1 MQATDDLKAR
11 LLAPGFPPSASAA
24 TMSDPIADT
33 PLVLSVDEVL
43 PWEDNPR
50 TTRNPKYDELKESI
64 RNRGLDTP
72 PPVTRRPGEEKY
84 RIRNGGNTRITILKE
99 LFQETSDPKYQ
110 RINVLFR
117 PWDQV
122 RGEITM
128 LTGHLAEDLKGE
140 LKFIERA
147 VGVDRAKKL
156 YEAEDQSTIGI
167 RELSRRL
174 TKDGYPISHSHISKM
189 LDTVQYL
196 LPAVPGLLY
205 SGLGK
210 PQIEKIL
217 SLRKT
222 ASACWTKHYSGDGVD
237 FEMLFQDVLG
247 IFEGD
252 VNAEEF
258 LYQRFQDELIGSMKK
273 SLPLSYED
281 ILLEITQQQDQ
292 LRRSTPV
299 LKVPA
304 TDPSQSTVPL
314 AGNAGSTPS
323 TTPKTAG
330 GGQTTTSPQG
340 NQTPAG
346 TPPAQSAPASTPELT
361 PEEQQARIDAHVAS
375 PANISQRVTEMKAKM
390 AALDGETLPDFNS
403 NCLVAIPVQAG
414 GLHPISDLW
423 YIEREIDEPTQLRK
437 HLAQLAVE
445 ILESVSAPGDILEIE
460 GGIGFTYKQPEED
473 LDVTATA
480 HHTVTLLQSLSGAT
494 AIALGMLK
502 EQADPMSALGE
513 FEFAAG
519 LGQLLLGQPLSEGQ
533 APDDSSRLSDGA
545 LVKLFRIIR
554 LARRLIDLEVQ
565 AFKESEQHSAK

>member
-11 LLAPGFPPSASAA
+11 LLAPGFTPSTSTA
-24 TMSDPIADT
+24 TMSDPVADT

-50 TTRNPKYDELKESI
+50 TTRNPKYDQLKESI

-84 RIRNGGNTRITILKE
+84 RIRNGGNTRIAILKE
-99 LFQETSDPKYQ
+99 LFQETNDPQYQ

-122 RGEITM
+122 RGEIIM

-156 YEAEDQSTIGI
+156 YEAEEGRSISQRD
-167 RELSRRL
+167 LARRL
-174 TKDGYPISHSHISKM
+174 AKDGYPVSQSHISKM
-189 LDTVQYL
+189 LDAVQFL
-196 LPAVPGLLY
+196 LPVAPGLLY

-222 ASACWTKHYSGDGVD
+222 ASICWQKHYKGEGVD
-237 FEMLFQDVLG
+237 FEMLFQDV
-247 IFEGD
+247 ISVFEGD
-252 VNAEEF
+252 AEEF

-299 LKVPA
+299 VELPA
-304 TDPSQSTVPL
+304 TDPSHPTTAPL
-314 AGNAGSTPS
+314 GNGGSTLPPAVKS
-323 TTPKTAG
+323 AG
-330 GGQTTTSPQG
+330 GGQIATSPQG
-340 NQTPAG
+340 GQTPAG
-346 TPPAQSAPASTPELT
+346 APSSQSAPASNLDLV

-375 PANISQRVTEMKAKM
+375 PTNTSQRVIEMKAKM
-390 AALDGETLPDFNS
+390 AALDGETLPDFNA

-445 ILESVSAPGDILEIE
+445 ILESVSAPGDILEVE
-460 GGIGFTYKQPEED
+460 GGIGFKYKQPEED

-494 AIALGMLK
+494 AIALTMLR
-502 EQADPMSALGE
+502 EQPDPVNALGE

-519 LGQLLLGQPLSEGQ
+519 LGQLLLGQPLSAEQ
-533 APDDSSRLSDGA
+533 APGDEGRLSDGA

-554 LARRLIDLEVQ
+554 LARRLIDLEIQ
-565 AFKESEQHSAK
+565 EHKELEQRSAN